1 VYDSRH
7 TPSER
12 TELAAMDVFE
22 RAEARGERITLA
34 MCVERLAELRSHR
47 PCGRCGRAAAKA
59 KPQHV
64 FRVAS
69 GWQRWAAATGCEW
82 PAERIPPA
90 SRSQSGEVC

>member
-1 VYDSRH
+1 MN
-7 TPSER
+7 TN
-12 TELAAMDVFE
+12 TELAAMDVRE

-34 MCVERLAELRSHR
+34 MCVERL
-47 PCGRCGRAAAKA
+47 GRAAVAPTVWSVWSVWGRAAAKV